1 MELSANAEIEKLRHQ
16 IAVLGKDLESLNN
29 SKESLYK
36 EKTSFDA
43 FLSNTIA
50 QANELKANKKA
61 TDEEIK
67 SKKVLRTTLNKELK
81 EFSTKLKEQQ
91 KASAGHKEKKRLSP
105 EAVKKQIEAMQYAIE
120 TEGLS
125 FEKEKQ
131 YMDKIKQLKAEIAES
146 SKEMG
151 GSKELRETVSAK
163 KSLADSTHLEVQ
175 KLAETST
182 KSFEQLTL
190 KAKQIIEAKN
200 KRAEIQNR
208 LKELKAQIEA
218 KNQELAESL
227 NVWLT
232 VSKDL
237 PIPVSAEMSAADV
250 INKFK
255 SSKKLTK
262 DDILKLQRLTTR

>member
-1 MELSANAEIEKLRHQ
+1 MELSAIAEIEKLRHQ

-50 QANELKANKKA
+50 QANELKANKKI
-61 TDEEIK
+61 TDEDIK

-81 EFSTKLKEQQ
+81 EFSTKFKESQRAQ
-91 KASAGHKEKKRLSP
+91 IGKKEKKRLSP
-105 EAVKKQIEAMQYAIE
+105 EATKKQIEAMQYAIE

-131 YMDKIKQLKAEIAES
+131 YMDKIKQLKAELAES
-146 SKEMG
+146 SKEMS

-163 KSLADSTHLEVQ
+163 KTQADSIHIEVQ

-182 KSFEQLTL
+182 KSFDQLTL

-200 KRAEIQNR
+200 KRIEIQNK
-208 LKELKAQIEA
+208 LKDIKAQIEA
-218 KNQELAESL
+218 KNQELSEAL

-237 PIPVSAEMSAADV
+237 PVPVSAEMSEAEV

-255 SSKKLTK
+255 NSKKLTK
-262 DDILKLQRLTTR
+262 DDILKLQRLAAR